1 MERLTPEQIRL
12 LEELRELR
20 DSGILTVDE
29 FEFQVAKVLGR
40 PLVVEP
46 APVDEELQTPAE
58 AEGAVVADVSGE
70 GIHEDHTVYDD
81 VAFTPEISP
90 ESELLEYEFVEPETS
105 DENEILAEEN
115 QVVETLPNFD
125 SQASAVVE
133 SENQQNKSSRRK
145 VLIGTTFGLILIVV
159 IGLVTLVGGGKSDST
174 STQIVDNTT
183 TVTQSTIAVITQA
196 PTTST
201 TTTTEVIPTTTYE
214 VLECPYTRVIEAVDG
229 KIVTPEG
236 ITISPSDEPLDFR
249 PSRDGVGFHIPWS
262 GPAAFRMSNSTDLR
276 IRANVAGFLV
286 VDERKYGFNLSWGYN
301 RLVANGYEEVDG
313 IGPYD
318 LIVDELPTTLS
329 YIELTQATI
338 EYRCA

>member
-1 MERLTPEQIRL
+1 MERLSPEQIRL

-20 DSGILTVDE
+20 DAGILTIDE
-29 FEFQVAKVLGR
+29 FEVQVAKVLGR

-46 APVDEELQTPAE
+46 LPVDEELSAPEDMPVAE
-58 AEGAVVADVSGE
+58 LMEYEVDEPGISGE
-70 GIHEDHTVYDD
+70 D
-81 VAFTPEISP
+81 
-90 ESELLEYEFVEPETS
+90 
-105 DENEILAEEN
+105 EILAEEN
-115 QVVETLPNFD
+115 QF
-125 SQASAVVE
+125 VE
-133 SENQQNKSSRRK
+133 SSSTSDIPAENIAEAEIQQNKSSRRK
-145 VLIGTTFGLILIVV
+145 VLIGTTAGLIVIVV
-159 IGLVTLVGGGKSDST
+159 IALVALGGGKSDST

-301 RLVANGYEEVDG
+301 RLVANGFEEVDG

-318 LIVDELPTTLS
+318 LIVDELPITRS

>member
-1 MERLTPEQIRL
+1 MERLSPEQIRL

-20 DSGILTVDE
+20 DAGILTIDE
-29 FEFQVAKVLGR
+29 FEVQVAKVLGR

-46 APVDEELQTPAE
+46 LPVDEELSAPEDMPA
-58 AEGAVVADVSGE
+58 V
-70 GIHEDHTVYDD
+70 
-81 VAFTPEISP
+81 
-90 ESELLEYEFVEPETS
+90 ELLEYQFVEPEIS
-105 DENEILAEEN
+105 GEDEILAEEN
-115 QVVETLPNFD
+115 QFVESSSTSDIPAENIAKVET
-125 SQASAVVE
+125 
-133 SENQQNKSSRRK
+133 QQNKSSRRK
-145 VLIGTTFGLILIVV
+145 VLVGTTAGLIVIVV
-159 IGLVTLVGGGKSDST
+159 IALVALGGGKSDST

-301 RLVANGYEEVDG
+301 RLVANGFEEVDG

-318 LIVDELPTTLS
+318 LIVDELPITRS

>member
-1 MERLTPEQIRL
+1 MERLTSEQIRL

-20 DSGILTVDE
+20 DAGILTIDE
-29 FEFQVAKVLGR
+29 FEVQVAKVLGR

-46 APVDEELQTPAE
+46 LPVDEELSAPEDMPA
-58 AEGAVVADVSGE
+58 V
-70 GIHEDHTVYDD
+70 
-81 VAFTPEISP
+81 
-90 ESELLEYEFVEPETS
+90 ELLEYQFVEPETS
-105 DENEILAEEN
+105 DEDEILAEEN
-115 QVVETLPNFD
+115 QFVESSSTSDIPAENIAKVET
-125 SQASAVVE
+125 
-133 SENQQNKSSRRK
+133 QQNKSSRRK
-145 VLIGTTFGLILIVV
+145 VLVGTTAGLIVIVV
-159 IGLVTLVGGGKSDST
+159 IALVALGGGKSDST

-183 TVTQSTIAVITQA
+183 TVTQSTIAIITQA

-301 RLVANGYEEVDG
+301 RLVANGFEEVDG

-318 LIVDELPTTLS
+318 LIVDELPITRS

>member
-1 MERLTPEQIRL
+1 VERLSPEQIRL

-46 APVDEELQTPAE
+46 LPVDEELSAPEDTPIA
-58 AEGAVVADVSGE
+58 
-70 GIHEDHTVYDD
+70 
-81 VAFTPEISP
+81 
-90 ESELLEYEFVEPETS
+90 ELLEYEFVESGTPDFTWLLSEQNQFIECSLTSEIPAENIAEAET
-105 DENEILAEEN
+105 
-115 QVVETLPNFD
+115 
-125 SQASAVVE
+125 
-133 SENQQNKSSRRK
+133 QQNKTSRRK

-174 STQIVDNTT
+174 SSQIIDGTT
-183 TVTQSTIAVITQA
+183 IVTQSTIAVTTQA

-214 VLECPYTRVIEAVDG
+214 VLECPYTRVIEGVDG
-229 KIVTPEG
+229 KILSPEG
-236 ITISPSDEPLDFR
+236 ITISASDSPLIFT
-249 PSRDGVGFHIPWS
+249 PSRDGSGFRIPWISS
-262 GPAAFRMSNSTDLR
+262 GVFHMSNSTDLR
-276 IRANVAGFLV
+276 IRANVSGFLV

>member
-1 MERLTPEQIRL
+1 MERLSPEQIRL

-20 DSGILTVDE
+20 DAGILTIDE
-29 FEFQVAKVLGR
+29 FEVQVAKVLGR

-46 APVDEELQTPAE
+46 LPVDEELSAPEDMPA
-58 AEGAVVADVSGE
+58 V
-70 GIHEDHTVYDD
+70 
-81 VAFTPEISP
+81 
-90 ESELLEYEFVEPETS
+90 ELLEYQFVEPEIS
-105 DENEILAEEN
+105 GEDEILAEEN
-115 QVVETLPNFD
+115 QFVESSSTSDIPAENIAKVET
-125 SQASAVVE
+125 
-133 SENQQNKSSRRK
+133 QQNKSSRRK
-145 VLIGTTFGLILIVV
+145 VLVGTTAGLIVIVV
-159 IGLVTLVGGGKSDST
+159 IALVALGGRKSDST

-301 RLVANGYEEVDG
+301 RLVANGFEEVDG

-318 LIVDELPTTLS
+318 LIVYELPITRS

>member
-1 MERLTPEQIRL
+1 MERLSPEQIRL

-20 DSGILTVDE
+20 DAGILTIDE
-29 FEFQVAKVLGR
+29 FEVQVAKVLGR

-46 APVDEELQTPAE
+46 LPVDEELSAPEDMPA
-58 AEGAVVADVSGE
+58 A
-70 GIHEDHTVYDD
+70 
-81 VAFTPEISP
+81 
-90 ESELLEYEFVEPETS
+90 ELLEYQFVEPEIS
-105 DENEILAEEN
+105 GEDELLAEEN
-115 QVVETLPNFD
+115 QFVESSSTSDIPAENIAKVET
-125 SQASAVVE
+125 
-133 SENQQNKSSRRK
+133 QQNKSSRRK
-145 VLIGTTFGLILIVV
+145 VLVGTTAGLIVIVV
-159 IGLVTLVGGGKSDST
+159 IALVALGGGKSDST

-183 TVTQSTIAVITQA
+183 TVTQSTIAAITQA

-301 RLVANGYEEVDG
+301 RLVANGFEEVDG

-318 LIVDELPTTLS
+318 LIVDELPITRS